1 MNKFQNIASRI
12 TSMDI
17 NYPSCDDVYSEFIM
31 YCDFDKTNLN
41 LKPDKKYKLGDVFI
55 GKNGKEITF
64 PKSLW
69 SITSNKKINSKD
81 ARDHLDYIIDFIY
94 PEKDK
99 ILYLQRYYQMHI
111 KCVWF
116 AAGISGGPVLW
127 PEQMSSISELNLELS
142 FSFYPS
148 EW

>member
-64 PKSLW
+64 P
-69 SITSNKKINSKD
+69 NK
-81 ARDHLDYIIDFIY
+81 L
-94 PEKDK
+94 
-99 ILYLQRYYQMHI
+99 I
-111 KCVWF
+111 KR
-116 AAGISGGPVLW
+116 S
-127 PEQMSSISELNLELS
+127 
-142 FSFYPS
+142 
-148 EW
+148 